1 MSEESKNTEGDYVMM
16 GAGGYQPR
24 PGGNKVNLNID
35 DPNLTQEEKDH
46 RLAIALQQQ
55 ENAAAYGEHQK
66 KSQEQ
71 EKSNTLRTGRSGTY
85 SKLAAVRDK
94 DHGMLSVPSAY
105 TNEHAYKKESDYKA
119 PGNGFVPPPRN
130 ATPQQIAD
138 YQLAAELQGVEQVEA
153 GTIQTM
159 KKMVGEEQAAEEAQ
173 AHRTERSNYHI
184 PIPKKN

>member
-1 MSEESKNTEGDYVMM
+1 MM
-16 GAGGYQPR
+16 GAGGTYPR
-24 PGGNKVNLNID
+24 PSGKPINLAVD

-66 KSQEQ
+66 KHQEY
-71 EKSNTLRTGRSGTY
+71 EKSNELRTGRSGTFT
-85 SKLAAVRDK
+85 KLAAIRDK

-105 TNEHAYKKESDYKA
+105 TSEHGYKKESDYRA

-130 ATPQQIAD
+130 AGPQEIAD
-138 YQLAAELQGVEQVEA
+138 YKLAAELQGVEQVEA

-159 KKMVGEEQAAEEAQ
+159 KKMVHEEQEVEEAQ
-173 AHRTERSNYHI
+173 AHRTERSNYHL
-184 PIPKKN
+184 PAKP